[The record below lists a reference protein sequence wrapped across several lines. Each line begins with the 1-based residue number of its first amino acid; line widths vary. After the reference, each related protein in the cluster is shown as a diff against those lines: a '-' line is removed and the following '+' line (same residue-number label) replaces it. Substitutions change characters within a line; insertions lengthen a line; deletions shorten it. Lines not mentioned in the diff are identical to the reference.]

1 MRQQPWRNSMRGV
14 ASRSAERGR
23 DREGAG
29 HREAPRRTPAQ
40 LARAAGA
47 PSVSAALVMLMVLTG
62 TVGVPTAA
70 AAAESGVSVDTFD
83 DAAPRVS
90 TITGS
95 ATPSRST
102 DATEGEAALAVAY
115 DVTDGMSEVAYP
127 AASAPSIPPSTT
139 ALTLDMKGDG
149 TYNTVYLRVRDAS
162 GETFV
167 YRVDAMRDSVFQ
179 TLTVDL
185 TGTPVARE
193 GGNADGVLDTPLTVA
208 GMLVVRNGAQPPTG
222 TFVIDDLRAV
232 TTGWGLPVASPSF
245 FDPRAGADAEVSF
258 DAAGPGEW
266 ELRLID
272 EGGRTRTLAGA
283 TDGAGTVRTPWDG
296 RDDADQTMTGQVRG
310 VFRHAASANGVVG
323 AALTVGVPTLLTVAE
338 ADDDSATSLIE
349 GFESGGDG
357 WSVSTG
363 SASVDRAG
371 VAASGDVRR
380 TQGDDALSI
389 DYDLG
394 QGMVSVVRSAPLD
407 VSDSPVLAL
416 KVDMRGDSTYNTV
429 YVRVADAT
437 GEAFTYRVD
446 AMRDAVWRTVAVD
459 MTQEPAL
466 VEGGNGDR
474 VPDMPLTL
482 AGFFVVRNGEQ
493 PATGSLLLDNLRVV
507 RSGWSMPQSD
517 VDFLTPESGETATLD
532 FDAASAGNWLIELRD
547 QEGRERRIPGRADE
561 PGDVTVAWDGK
572 AGEGVEME
580 GPIRSTLQHDSSPDA
595 EWSATPAR
603 AGTPTLLTVAAAPT
617 ATAQTSEDFEA
628 AASTWRVAMGTAS
641 ISRVSSPKTQG
652 AFAQRIDYD
661 VSSGLVETVRNTP
674 ATVVAQPA
682 TGLRVD
688 MRGDGSYNT
697 VYVRVRDAAEEV
709 FTYRLDAMR
718 TTAWTTIDVDL
729 TAPAALI
736 EGGNGDKVL
745 DLPVQLS
752 GFIVVRNGNQP
763 ATGSV
768 VLDNVRT
775 LSTGWTLPQ
784 AATSFYTPTS
794 PATSL
799 SFSAAGR
806 GNWSILLTDQ
816 EGRTKTLTGSAQAA
830 GTVSVAWNGTDDAG
844 TPMRGDVRATFAHD
858 DAAPASTVA
867 STASRSGI
875 PLLLTLAH
883 IDTDAT
889 VADGFE
895 TAGEEWISASGTVT
909 PSTST
914 RATQGSGALG
924 IAYDV
929 SSADAE
935 IETTTTPEALLTSP
949 ASALKADLLGD
960 GSWNTVYLKLRDA
973 TGEMF
978 FYRVGAMGLSRWTTA
993 TIDLGEPAATTHL
1006 GNDDG
1011 ILDYP
1016 VALVRVIV
1024 VRNGSAAPATGTAVL
1039 DNLRVIDQN
1048 WTLPTSS
1055 TARFSRANAGS
1066 TTVSFTAGAPGDY
1079 ALTLHD
1085 NSGRTRTVAGTA
1097 AASGEVKVTWDG
1109 TDDAGVGMTGS
1120 VSGRLAWDTTP
1131 DGTLTSTVQAAQP
1144 YLTGISARP
1153 SVASPSSISGIN
1165 SFLTEQD
1172 APAEAD
1178 RQAALLEDAS
1188 VRWAREEF
1196 EWKRVEPRKGYYDWA
1211 KFDQAVAI
1219 SRARNVDMIGKLV
1232 YSAPWA
1238 SSAPAGTP
1246 AADAQYYPP
1255 ADNADFAAY
1264 AAATVARYKDR
1275 VRVWEVWNEPNT
1287 EYYWRGG
1294 ATAQQYGALLKAT
1307 YDAIKAVDPT
1317 ATVLVGGL
1325 DQFSDPFMQGVHA
1338 AGAGNS
1344 YDALAI
1350 HVYTVD
1356 GAPEI
1361 GAIPTYLDAAQA
1373 FLNRN
1378 APGRGLWITEVSW
1391 STCTTCPGATSEADQ
1406 ASYLKRIYLDAA
1418 ARGIRGIA
1426 WYNLVGGNDPESF
1439 LDTYAVTEKSGRLK
1453 PAYTALKEVGAV
1465 LADGAAVG
1473 RAGVS
1478 ATSTPTRVD
1487 DMASAN
1493 GYAASGINGGTAT
1506 LRTTSTVY
1514 AGSGALQLSYDFS
1527 GSSRGAQIQTDKT
1540 ISGQP
1545 TAVSVWVS
1553 GDNSAS
1559 PVYLKIKDA
1568 TGETFQGLVGNAVG
1582 SAWTKMTLFS
1592 DGLNANYTR
1601 SGGDGDGVWDYPIK
1615 VTDIF
1620 VYKSTSGVSSGNIS
1634 FDDLTVDSGV
1644 NLHGTVLQ
1652 TSAGTVQA
1660 LYTNKAASVSVPVS
1674 GGSAA
1679 IWTQNGLAPVPVA
1692 NGRASVAL
1700 TSAPTFLT
1708 SSPAVTPTTTT
1719 RGSTVT
1725 VDWVSGEAS
1734 VTTVNV
1740 VNSSGAVVRTL
1751 ASGKRFGAG
1760 AQTLQWNGRTSS
1772 NAIAPAGAYTVRLTF
1787 TTADGRARI
1796 ANLPLTLT

>member
-14 ASRSAERGR
+14 SLRGAAQGR
-23 DREGAG
+23 DREGDG
-29 HREAPRRTPAQ
+29 HREAARRAPAV
-40 LARAAGA
+40 LARVAGA
-47 PSVSAALVMLMVLTG
+47 PSVSTALVALMVLTG
-62 TVGVPTAA
+62 AVSVPTAA
-70 AAAESGVSVDTFD
+70 AAAETDVSVDAFD
-83 DAAPRVS
+83 DATPRVS

-102 DATEGEAALAVAY
+102 DATEGAAALAVAY
-115 DVTDGMSEVAYP
+115 DVTDGLSEVAYP
-127 AASAPSIPPSTT
+127 AASAPAIPASTT

-167 YRVDAMRDSVFQ
+167 HRVDAMRDSVFH
-179 TLTVDL
+179 TYTVDL

-193 GGNADGVLDTPLTVA
+193 GGNADGVLDAPLTVA

-222 TFVIDDLRAV
+222 TFVLDDLRAV
-232 TTGWGLPVASPSF
+232 TTGWGLPTASPSF
-245 FDPRAGADAEVSF
+245 FDPREGADAEVSF

-272 EGGRTRTLAGA
+272 EGGLTRTLAGS
-283 TDGAGTVRTPWDG
+283 TDGAGTVRTAWDG
-296 RDDADQTMTGQVRG
+296 RDDAGQAMTGQVRG
-310 VFRHAASANGVVG
+310 VFRHTAAPGGVPG
-323 AALTVGVPTLLTVAE
+323 PALTVGVATLLTVAE
-338 ADDDSATSLIE
+338 ADDGATSLIE
-349 GFESGGDG
+349 GFESGADG
-357 WSVSTG
+357 WSVTTG
-363 SASVDRAG
+363 SASIGRAA
-371 VAASGDVRR
+371 AASGDVRR

-394 QGMVSVVRSAPLD
+394 QGMVSVVRSAPLE

-416 KVDMRGDSTYNTV
+416 KVDMRGDSTFNTV

-459 MTQEPAL
+459 LTQEPAL

-482 AGFFVVRNGEQ
+482 SGFFVVRNGEQ
-493 PATGSLLLDNLRVV
+493 PTTGSLLLDNLRVV
-507 RSGWSMPQSD
+507 RSGWSMPRSD
-517 VDFLTPESGETATLD
+517 VDFLSPEAGQTATLD
-532 FDAASAGNWLIELRD
+532 FDAASAGNWLIDLRD
-547 QEGRERRIPGRADE
+547 QAGRERRISGRADGA
-561 PGDVTVAWDGK
+561 GDVEVEWDGK
-572 AGEGVEME
+572 AGDGVEME
-580 GPIRSTLQHDSSPDA
+580 GPIRSTLQHDSSADA

-641 ISRVSSPKTQG
+641 VTRVSSPKTQG

-661 VSSGLVETVRNTP
+661 VSSGLVETVRTST

-697 VYVRVRDAAEEV
+697 VYVRVRDAADEV

-745 DLPVQLS
+745 DLPVQMS

-768 VLDNVRT
+768 VLDNLRT
-775 LSTGWTLPQ
+775 LATGWTLPQ

-816 EGRTKTLTGSAQAA
+816 EGRTKTLAGSAQAA
-830 GTVSVAWNGTDDAG
+830 GPVSVAWNGTDDAG

-883 IDTDAT
+883 TDTDAT
-889 VADGFE
+889 LADGFE
-895 TAGEEWISASGTVT
+895 TAGDTWISASGTVT

-914 RATQGSGALG
+914 QATQGSGALG

-929 SSADAE
+929 SSMDAE
-935 IETTTTPEALLTSP
+935 IETATTPTALLSSP
-949 ASALKADLLGD
+949 ASAVKVDLRGD

-978 FYRVGAMGLSRWTTA
+978 FYRVAAMGLSRWTTA
-993 TIDLGEPAATTHL
+993 TIDLGAPAATTHL

-1011 ILDYP
+1011 VLDYP
-1016 VALVRVIV
+1016 VALVRVVV
-1024 VRNGSAAPATGTAVL
+1024 VRNGPTAPATGTAVL
-1039 DNLRVIDQN
+1039 DNLRVVDQN

-1055 TARFSRANAGS
+1055 AARFSRANAGS

-1079 ALTLHD
+1079 ALTLRD

-1097 AASGEVKVTWDG
+1097 AAAGAVNVPWDG

-1120 VSGRLAWDTTP
+1120 VSARLAWDTTP
-1131 DGTLTSTVQAAQP
+1131 DGTLTSAAQAAQP

-1153 SVASPSSISGIN
+1153 TVASPSSISGIN

-1196 EWKRVEPRKGYYDWA
+1196 EWKRVEPRKGYFDWA

-1246 AADAQYYPP
+1246 AAEAQYYPP

-1325 DQFSDPFMQGVHA
+1325 DQFNDPFMQGVHA

-1356 GAPEI
+1356 GAPET

-1391 STCTTCPGATSEADQ
+1391 STCTQCAGATSEADQ
-1406 ASYLKRIYLDAA
+1406 AAYLKRIYLDAA

-1426 WYNLVGGNDPESF
+1426 WYNLVGGDDPESF
-1439 LDTYAVTEKSGRLK
+1439 LDTYAVTERSGRLK
-1453 PAYTALKEVGAV
+1453 PSYTALKEVGAV

-1478 ATSTPTRVD
+1478 ATSAPTRVD
-1487 DMASAN
+1487 DMASAS
-1493 GYAASGINGGTAT
+1493 GYAASAINGGTAT

-1514 AGSGALQLSYDFS
+1514 AGSGALQLSYTFS
-1527 GSSRGAQIQTDKT
+1527 GSSQGAQIQTDKT
-1540 ISGQP
+1540 LSGQP

-1559 PVYLKIKDA
+1559 PIYVKIKDA

-1582 SAWTKMTLFS
+1582 PAWTKMTLFS

-1620 VYKSTSGVSSGNIS
+1620 VYKSTSGVSTGNIS
-1634 FDDLTVDSGV
+1634 FDDLTADSGV

-1660 LYTNKAASVSVPVS
+1660 LYTAKASSVAVPVS

-1679 IWTQNGLAPVPVA
+1679 VWTQNGLAPVAVA
-1692 NGRASVAL
+1692 NGRASVSL
-1700 TSAPTFLT
+1700 TSTPTFLT
-1708 SSPAVTPTTTT
+1708 SSPGVTPTTTT

-1725 VDWVSGEAS
+1725 VDWISGEAS
-1734 VTTVNV
+1734 VATVSV

-1772 NAIAPAGAYTVRLTF
+1772 NAVAPAGAYTVRLSF

-1796 ANLPLTLT
+1796 VNLPLTLT